1 MLKKFHKLF
10 EAKMKAILLK
20 DLEYLTTKKA
30 TSISSQ
36 SNGESSV
43 NALNGQ
49 ERKQQARLMKDFRLF
64 NKKRKADL
72 RMFVVRWLSFVW
84 AGFLLILVGLAGEWV
99 ISSQQN
105 QHAML
110 QPWTDPE
117 IEWLNT
123 LKEVLMLI
131 QAIQYFGLTV
141 QITFAFK
148 FFQGNIVN
156 FFTAPSY
163 QFS

>member
-1 MLKKFHKLF
+1 
-10 EAKMKAILLK
+10 MKAILLK

-36 SNGESSV
+36 SNGERSG

-64 NKKRKADL
+64 NKKRKDDL
-72 RMFVVRWLSFVW
+72 KMFVVRWLSFVW

-110 QPWTDPE
+110 QPWTNPE

-156 FFTAPSY
+156 FFTAPS
-163 QFS
+163 